1 MTTTTRRSRRFDYQY
16 RLFWKYKG
24 EKNPRQ
30 FVSDRAFAV
39 LQLMRRIGTDMPW
52 TGCTETQL
60 KRSWAYLAR
69 RQNVPFETVAEL
81 GLKQALLNL
90 QATFP
95 KLEYIRVEMRQVG
108 TWTPVIDPV
117 RKLATVY
124 TERAAQK
131 RATVVATIEQMTRQQ
146 LDAWRWI
153 PDPEAD
159 RFRRRIG

>member
-1 MTTTTRRSRRFDYQY
+1 MAPRVRRFSYQF
-16 RLFWKYKG
+16 RLYWKYKG
-24 EKNPRQ
+24 EKAPRQ
-30 FVSDRAFAV
+30 MVSDRAFAV
-39 LQLMRRIGTDMPW
+39 LQLMRRVGTSEPW

-81 GLKQALLNL
+81 SLRQALLNL

-95 KLEYIRVEMRQVG
+95 KLEYIRVEMRQVAE
-108 TWTPVIDPV
+108 WTTVIDPV

-124 TERAAQK
+124 TERAERK
-131 RATVVATIEQMTRQQ
+131 RRARLLELETFTREQ

-153 PDPEAD
+153 PDAESD
-159 RFRRRIG
+159 KFRRRIG

>member
-1 MTTTTRRSRRFDYQY
+1 MAGRTRRFDFQY
-16 RLFWKYKG
+16 RLVWSYKG

-30 FVSDRAFAV
+30 FVSDRAFSV

-108 TWTPVIDPV
+108 LWTPVIDPV

-131 RATVVATIEQMTRQQ
+131 RATVVARIEQMTREQ
-146 LDAWRWI
+146 LDAWRWV
-153 PDPEAD
+153 PDPETD